1 MGNNDD
7 KMSNDPERA
16 ETSTTV
22 TAAQLT
28 SVAPASNPTG
38 MLQFNHSAI
47 TWFIEIAVP
56 LPTPLGV

>member
-7 KMSNDPERA
+7 TTSNDP

-22 TAAQLT
+22 TATQLT
-28 SVAPASNPTG
+28 SAAPVSNPTG
-38 MLQFNHSAI
+38 MLQFNYFAI